1 MGNEVFTMLLRAQKD
16 DKPDISMIIVG
27 NNTNA
32 VKIYPDNNLIP
43 TSPTYMP
50 IRRIKVKGYKISS
63 DNTVIFNDTDNH
75 ETKIYL
81 KDKSKNILGNFNSIR
96 AKYISSEVIET
107 LYNECFKDN
116 KTLTTLNLPNLKN
129 IQTGSLR
136 NCTIRGTITIPIDGT
151 FGDYPFDKSNIDE
164 IIILNNAT
172 TLGLYGTY
180 IGFASNCNNLTK
192 VVLPNTLKI
201 ISAYSFYS
209 DKQLENINVP
219 TSITDVNTNAF
230 YNCTKLRSF
239 NISNTAITT
248 LSNFC
253 FNKSGLSGVFIIPET
268 CTNIGIDI
276 FAYTYIT
283 KLIIRSPITE
293 IKDTSND
300 ALNGFIAFNGE
311 LTEVELPNTITR
323 IGSSAFQKCNKL
335 TTINCPQSLNTIGNK
350 AFYYDYALTEFDF
363 SNIMYI
369 GKYAFNYTCIK
380 QSKNYTD
387 ILDLT
392 NVIQIDNTAFSNC
405 KITNLKLNPNLTTL
419 PESTNLNLN
428 SGVFSNNLLKSIDF
442 GNNSQ
447 LTHIG
452 ARCFELNYALNLTS
466 LPNNLI
472 HIGAHAFEYTDLSNL
487 NELPDSVEYIGDYAF
502 NKSNYYINKFPA
514 NLKYLGKGSLNYK
527 NNVHYNIPDGITSL
541 SGPVFSGGVTESGIF
556 GISSIDLGIN
566 LTTINSIVDSYGNI
580 YSIFNRCKQL
590 SKVILHDKV
599 TFIDSNC
606 FYNNTITL
614 ICYATTPPELVNA
627 SMNTNSII
635 YVPDKYVNTY
645 KTATNWSVY
654 ANNIKPLS
662 EYSE

>member
-32 VKIYPDNNLIP
+32 VKIYPDNSLIP

-129 IQTGSLR
+129 IQTGSLK

-219 TSITDVNTNAF
+219 TSIINIATWAF

-323 IGSSAFQKCNKL
+323 IGSSAFQNCSKL
-335 TTINCPQSLNTIGNK
+335 TTINCPQSLNTIGNR

-369 GKYAFNYTCIK
+369 GKYAFSYTCIK

-405 KITNLKLNPNLTTL
+405 KITNLKLSPNLTTL
-419 PESTNLNLN
+419 PESTNPNLN

-447 LTHIG
+447 LNYIG
-452 ARCFELNYALNLTS
+452 DRCFELNYNLNLTS

-502 NKSNYYINKFPA
+502 NNSNYYINKFPE
-514 NLKYLGKGSLNYK
+514 NLTYLGEGSCNYLN
-527 NNVHYNIPDGITSL
+527 NIKYIIPNGITSL
-541 SGPVFSGGVTESGIF
+541 AGAVFTGGRGPSGDLGIKY
-556 GISSIDLGIN
+556 IDLGIN
-566 LTTINSIVDSYGNI
+566 LTSINTKYLYNASYP
-580 YSIFNRCKQL
+580 IFYQIFKLEQ
-590 SKVILHDKV
+590 VILHDKI
-599 TFIDSNC
+599 TFIDIDTFN
-606 FYNNTITL
+606 YNTITL

-635 YVPDKYVNTY
+635 YVPDEYVNTY